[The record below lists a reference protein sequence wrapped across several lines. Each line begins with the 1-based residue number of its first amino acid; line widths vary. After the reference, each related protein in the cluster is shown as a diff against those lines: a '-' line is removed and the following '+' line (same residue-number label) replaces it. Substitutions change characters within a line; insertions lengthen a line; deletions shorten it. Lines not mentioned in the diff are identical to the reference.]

1 MAKFQR
7 FDDKVL
13 YQPQTRAQGF
23 SMPSAP
29 DLTSQLRQNQQAM
42 LQEQKSQ
49 AAANKLDMDRRGQIL
64 KANKLVEDMGAAN
77 LLALTEGGR
86 KFLEGGVE
94 AFGQYQ
100 EEEAASAFVRDLEAQ
115 ADAREEYEAEQRQ
128 FSALDNEAEK
138 LALEAQ
144 RNNAPQEVV
153 SSYGQLWGRGRRQYE
168 QLATQHFGNPE
179 MYSQFVQDKLQS
191 EDTIKLPDGTEIA
204 LNKPNKTNTEFA
216 AVRSAIKDMYMEEN
230 GLNAII
236 NRRPGLAASKLMPG
250 ILQAERKIS
259 AQYEKER
266 ADNESFA
273 TRSNELNTLVSN
285 YSSDPLALSHY
296 LNIVSTTTRDGRNLG
311 MRGAW
316 NQLQSDLLEVAASGK
331 DITGIVNTLRTQ
343 VMPND
348 PKGRTYDEMHGTK
361 LSVIVAKALDEER
374 KIFRRDSE
382 LQQREFQN
390 DLSVIAG
397 ALGEGSTKEEIL
409 EAKDAAT
416 KAAHMRSIYNPN
428 LQVFDRMLNNPVING
443 DLERELII
451 TASHDRLAEQGLLTV
466 EEVQKYPGIKGYNN
480 YLNQAINQE
489 KTYSAN
495 GGLKDTLKAVEA
507 DVKKDNRIKLYGK
520 VGELGGTAM
529 MMVGHYQ
536 RHLSARVAQ
545 LMLNPEMDVVTA
557 NSQAFQEFQAQFEK
571 DTNNPNH
578 QFYFQVKRGEK
589 GGVGFINYNANR
601 ETNKRLFDARVR
613 QIVTAAQ
620 KDPDGFLSTEGLF
633 GDEQFWTKATR
644 GMGQPGWRPDGNLVR
659 MARQLNVPVL
669 DIYKRQVE
677 NYPNLPQPTELL
689 KQVDEV
695 RPELKKFFNDY
706 LSGVASRAAF
716 TRVSGQ
722 PPVRSMFAGMVGND
736 QLSRLK
742 RAFISQESGGDH
754 NAVNRRTGALGLV
767 QVMPENVG
775 SFTQQYLGK
784 AYTYVEFKN
793 NRAAQELLATRL
805 FEDML
810 AKHTAPGRS
819 EEEIIRRIAA
829 EHYGGPGAV
838 EYWDSHQYHAKG
850 SQFNPYGA
858 EPDMAE
864 YTKSVYRKYRGGQ

>member
-1 MAKFQR
+1 MAKIQR

-29 DLTSQLRQNQQAM
+29 NLSSQLRQNQQAM

-64 KANKLVEDMGAAN
+64 KANKLVEDMGAKN

-168 QLATQHFGNPE
+168 QLATEHFGNPE
-179 MYSQFVQDKLQS
+179 MFSQFVQDKLQS
-191 EDTIKLPDGTEIA
+191 EDTIKLPDGNEIA

-259 AQYEKER
+259 AEYEKQR
-266 ADNESFA
+266 ADDESFA

-285 YSSDPLALSHY
+285 HSSDPLALSHY
-296 LNIVSTTTRDGRNLG
+296 LNIVSTTTRGGKNLG

-316 NQLQSDLLEVAASGK
+316 NQLETDLLEVAASGK

-343 VMPND
+343 VLPND
-348 PKGRTYDEMHGTK
+348 PKGRTYDELHGTK
-361 LSVIVAKALDEER
+361 LNVIVAKALDEER

-409 EAKDAAT
+409 EAKAAAT
-416 KAAHMRSIYNPN
+416 KAALMRSIYNPN
-428 LQVFDRMLNNPVING
+428 LQLFDRMLNNPVING
-443 DLERELII
+443 DLERENII
-451 TASHDRLAEQGLLTV
+451 AASHDRLAEQGLLTV
-466 EEVQKYPGIKGYNN
+466 EEVQKFPGIKGYTN
-480 YLNQAINQE
+480 YLNTAINQE
-489 KTYSAN
+489 KAYNAP
-495 GGLKDTLKAVEA
+495 GGLKETLDAVSNQIKQ
-507 DVKKDNRIKLYGK
+507 DPRIKLLPNGD
-520 VGELGGTAM
+520 VGGTATM
-529 MMVGHYQ
+529 MIGHYKRMVQ
-536 RHLSARVAQ
+536 ARVTE
-545 LMLNPEMDVVTA
+545 LMLSRDMNIVEA
-557 NSQAFQEFQAQFEK
+557 NDLAFQHFQKKLEL
-571 DTNNPNH
+571 DMNNTEH
-578 QFYFQVKRGEK
+578 QFYYNTKRGSK
-589 GGVGFINYNANR
+589 PGFINYGKNLTTR
-601 ETNKRLFDARVR
+601 ARMYDSR
-613 QIVTAAQ
+613 IKSIISEA
-620 KDPDGFLSTEGLF
+620 KEDPDGYLSKKGLF

-644 GMGQPGWRPDGNLVR
+644 GMGEPGWRPDENLVR
-659 MARQLNVPVL
+659 MARQLGVPVL

-689 KQVDEV
+689 QQVDEV
-695 RPELKKFFNDY
+695 RPELKKFFNNY
-706 LSGVASRAAF
+706 LSGIASRAAF

-742 RAFISQESGGDH
+742 RAFIDQESGGDH

-775 SFTQQYLGK
+775 SFTQQYLGR
-784 AYTYVEFKN
+784 AYSYAEFKN

-838 EYWDSHQYHAKG
+838 EYWNSHQYHAKG
-850 SQFNPYGA
+850 SQYNPYGA

-864 YTKSVYRKYRGGQ
+864 YTMSVYRKYRGGR

>member
-1 MAKFQR
+1 MAKIQR

-168 QLATQHFGNPE
+168 QLATEHFGNPE
-179 MYSQFVQDKLQS
+179 MFSQFVQDKLQS
-191 EDTIKLPDGTEIA
+191 EDTIKLPDGNEIA

-259 AQYEKER
+259 AEYEKQR
-266 ADNESFA
+266 ADDESFA

-285 YSSDPLALSHY
+285 HSSDPLALSHY
-296 LNIVSTTTRDGRNLG
+296 LNIVSTTTRGGKNLG

-316 NQLQSDLLEVAASGK
+316 NQLETDLLEVAASGK

-343 VMPND
+343 VLPND
-348 PKGRTYDEMHGTK
+348 PKGRTYDELHGTK
-361 LSVIVAKALDEER
+361 LNVIVAKALDEER

-409 EAKDAAT
+409 EAKAAAT
-416 KAAHMRSIYNPN
+416 KAALMRSIYNPN
-428 LQVFDRMLNNPVING
+428 LQLFDRMLNNPVING
-443 DLERELII
+443 DLERENII
-451 TASHDRLAEQGLLTV
+451 AASHDRLAEQGLLTV
-466 EEVQKYPGIKGYNN
+466 EEVQKFPGIKGYTN
-480 YLNQAINQE
+480 YLNTAINQE
-489 KTYSAN
+489 KAYNAP
-495 GGLKDTLKAVEA
+495 GGLKETLDAVSNQIKQ
-507 DVKKDNRIKLYGK
+507 DPRIKLLPNGD
-520 VGELGGTAM
+520 VGGTATM
-529 MMVGHYQ
+529 MIGHYKRMVQ
-536 RHLSARVAQ
+536 ARVTE
-545 LMLNPEMDVVTA
+545 LMLSRDMNIVEA
-557 NSQAFQEFQAQFEK
+557 NDLAFQHFQKKLEL
-571 DTNNPNH
+571 DMNNTEH
-578 QFYFQVKRGEK
+578 QFYYNTKRGSK
-589 GGVGFINYNANR
+589 PGFINYGKNLTTR
-601 ETNKRLFDARVR
+601 ARMYDSR
-613 QIVTAAQ
+613 IKSIISEA
-620 KDPDGFLSTEGLF
+620 KEDPDGYLSKKGLF

-644 GMGQPGWRPDGNLVR
+644 GMGEPGWRPDENLVR
-659 MARQLNVPVL
+659 MARQLGVPVL

-689 KQVDEV
+689 QQVDEV
-695 RPELKKFFNDY
+695 RPELKKFFNNY
-706 LSGVASRAAF
+706 LSGIASRAAF

-742 RAFISQESGGDH
+742 RAFIDQESSGDH

-775 SFTQQYLGK
+775 SFTQQYLGR
-784 AYTYVEFKN
+784 AYSYAEFKN

-838 EYWDSHQYHAKG
+838 EYWNSHQYHAKG
-850 SQFNPYGA
+850 SQYNPYGA

-864 YTKSVYRKYRGGQ
+864 YTMSVYRKYRGGR

>member
-1 MAKFQR
+1 MAQIKR
-7 FDDKVL
+7 FDDQVL

-29 DLTSQLRQNQQAM
+29 NLTSQLRQNQQAM
-42 LQEQKSQ
+42 LQEQKDR
-49 AAANKLDMDRRGQIL
+49 AAANKLDLQRRAEII
-64 KANKLVEDMGAAN
+64 KANQLVEKMGAQN

-86 KFLEGGVE
+86 KFLEGGVQ

-115 ADAREEYEAEQRQ
+115 QDARQQYQIEQAE
-128 FSALDNEAEK
+128 FSVLDNEAEK
-138 LALEAQ
+138 LAMQAQ
-144 RNNAPQEVV
+144 RDNAPQDVV
-153 SSYGQLWGRGRRQYE
+153 NSYNQLWGRGRRKYE
-168 QLATQHFGNPE
+168 ELQAGHFGNPE
-179 MYSQFVQDKLQS
+179 VFSKYVEDKLQS
-191 EDTIKLPDGTEIA
+191 DETIEVNGEEIA

-230 GLNAII
+230 QLNPLI
-236 NRRPGLAASKLMPG
+236 NARPGLVAEKMMPG

-259 AQYEKER
+259 SNFEKER
-266 ADNESFA
+266 ADNQSFN
-273 TRSNELNTLVSN
+273 TRTVELNTLVDN
-285 YSSDPLALSHY
+285 YNTDPLALSHY
-296 LNIVSTTTRDGRNLG
+296 LNIVSTTTRGGKNLG

-316 NQLQSDLLEVAASGK
+316 NQLETDLLEVAASGK
-331 DITGIVNTLRTQ
+331 DITGIVRSLKGQ

-348 PKGRTYDEMHGTK
+348 PKERTYGEMHGTK
-361 LSVIVAKALDEER
+361 LDVIVAKALDEER
-374 KIFRRDSE
+374 KIYRRDLD
-382 LQQREFQN
+382 LQQREFTN
-390 DLSVIAG
+390 DLNVIAG
-397 ALGEGSTKEEIL
+397 ALGENSTKEEIL

-416 KAAHMRSIYNPN
+416 RAAQLRGIYNPN

-443 DLERELII
+443 DLERENII
-451 TASHDRLAEQGLLTV
+451 IASHDRLAEQGLLTV

-489 KTYSAN
+489 KAFNAN

-536 RHLSARVAQ
+536 RHLSARVAE

-557 NSQAFQEFQAQFEK
+557 NSQAFQEFQAQFER
-571 DTNNPNH
+571 DTNNPDH

-589 GGVGFINYNANR
+589 GGVGFVNYNANR
-601 ETNKRLFDARVR
+601 DTNKRLFDARVR

-644 GMGQPGWRPDGNLVR
+644 GMGEPGWRPDGNLVR
-659 MARQLNVPVL
+659 MARQLGVPVL

-695 RPELKKFFNDY
+695 RPELKKFFNNY
-706 LSGVASRAAF
+706 LSGIATRATF

-742 RAFISQESGGDH
+742 RAFIDQESGGDH

-775 SFTQQYLGK
+775 SFTQQYLGR
-784 AYTYVEFKN
+784 AYTYAEFKN

-850 SQFNPYGA
+850 SRFNPYGA

-864 YTKSVYRKYRGGQ
+864 YTKSVYRKYRGGR

>member
-1 MAKFQR
+1 MAKIQR

-64 KANKLVEDMGAAN
+64 KANKLVEDMGAKN

-168 QLATQHFGNPE
+168 QLATEHFGNPE
-179 MYSQFVQDKLQS
+179 MFSQFVQDKLQS
-191 EDTIKLPDGTEIA
+191 EDTIKLPDGNEIA

-259 AQYEKER
+259 AEYEKQR
-266 ADNESFA
+266 ADDESFA

-285 YSSDPLALSHY
+285 HSSDPLALSHY
-296 LNIVSTTTRDGRNLG
+296 LNIVSTTTRGGKNLG

-316 NQLQSDLLEVAASGK
+316 NQLETDLLEVAASGK

-343 VMPND
+343 VLPND
-348 PKGRTYDEMHGTK
+348 PKGRTYDELHGTK
-361 LSVIVAKALDEER
+361 LNVIVAKALDEER

-409 EAKDAAT
+409 EAKAAAT
-416 KAAHMRSIYNPN
+416 KAALMRSIYNPN
-428 LQVFDRMLNNPVING
+428 LQLFDRMLNNPVING
-443 DLERELII
+443 DLERENII
-451 TASHDRLAEQGLLTV
+451 AASHDRLAEQGLLTV
-466 EEVQKYPGIKGYNN
+466 EEVQKFPGIKGYTN
-480 YLNQAINQE
+480 YLNTAINQE
-489 KTYSAN
+489 KAYNAP
-495 GGLKDTLKAVEA
+495 GGLKETLDAVSNQIKQ
-507 DVKKDNRIKLYGK
+507 DPRIKLLPNGD
-520 VGELGGTAM
+520 VGGTATM
-529 MMVGHYQ
+529 MIGHYKRMVQ
-536 RHLSARVAQ
+536 ARVTE
-545 LMLNPEMDVVTA
+545 LMLSRDMNIVEA
-557 NSQAFQEFQAQFEK
+557 NDLAFQHFQKKLEL
-571 DTNNPNH
+571 DMNNTEH
-578 QFYFQVKRGEK
+578 QFYYNTKRGSK
-589 GGVGFINYNANR
+589 PGFINYGKNLTTR
-601 ETNKRLFDARVR
+601 ARMYDSR
-613 QIVTAAQ
+613 IKSIISEA
-620 KDPDGFLSTEGLF
+620 KEDPDGYLSKKGLF

-644 GMGQPGWRPDGNLVR
+644 GMGEPGWRPDENLVR
-659 MARQLNVPVL
+659 MARQLGVPVL

-689 KQVDEV
+689 QQVDEV
-695 RPELKKFFNDY
+695 RPELKKFFNNY
-706 LSGVASRAAF
+706 LSGIASRAAF

-742 RAFISQESGGDH
+742 RAFIDQESSGDH

-775 SFTQQYLGK
+775 SFTQQYLGR
-784 AYTYVEFKN
+784 AYSYAEFKN

-838 EYWDSHQYHAKG
+838 EYWNSHQYHAKG
-850 SQFNPYGA
+850 SQYNPYGA

-864 YTKSVYRKYRGGQ
+864 YTMSVYRKYRGGR

>member
-1 MAKFQR
+1 MAKIQR

-29 DLTSQLRQNQQAM
+29 NLSSQLRQNQQAM

-64 KANKLVEDMGAAN
+64 KANKLVEDMGAKN

-168 QLATQHFGNPE
+168 QLATEHFGNPE
-179 MYSQFVQDKLQS
+179 MFSQFVQDKLQS
-191 EDTIKLPDGTEIA
+191 EDTIKLPDGNEIA

-259 AQYEKER
+259 AEYEKQR
-266 ADNESFA
+266 ADDESFA

-285 YSSDPLALSHY
+285 HSSDPLALSHY
-296 LNIVSTTTRDGRNLG
+296 LNIVSTTTRGGKNLG

-316 NQLQSDLLEVAASGK
+316 NQLETDLLEVAASGK

-343 VMPND
+343 VLPND
-348 PKGRTYDEMHGTK
+348 PKGRTYDELHGTK
-361 LSVIVAKALDEER
+361 LNVIVAKALDEER

-409 EAKDAAT
+409 EAKAAAT
-416 KAAHMRSIYNPN
+416 KAALMRSIYNPN
-428 LQVFDRMLNNPVING
+428 LQLFDRMLNNPVING
-443 DLERELII
+443 DLERENII
-451 TASHDRLAEQGLLTV
+451 AASHDRLAEQGLLTV
-466 EEVQKYPGIKGYNN
+466 EEVQKFPGIKGYTN
-480 YLNQAINQE
+480 YLNTAINQE
-489 KTYSAN
+489 KAYNAP
-495 GGLKDTLKAVEA
+495 GGLKETLDAVSNQIKQ
-507 DVKKDNRIKLYGK
+507 DPRIKLLPNGD
-520 VGELGGTAM
+520 VGGTATM
-529 MMVGHYQ
+529 MIGHYKRMVQ
-536 RHLSARVAQ
+536 ARVTE
-545 LMLNPEMDVVTA
+545 LMLSRDMNIVEA
-557 NSQAFQEFQAQFEK
+557 NDLAFQHFQKKLEL
-571 DTNNPNH
+571 DMNNTEH
-578 QFYFQVKRGEK
+578 QFYYNTKRGSK
-589 GGVGFINYNANR
+589 PGFINYGKNLTTR
-601 ETNKRLFDARVR
+601 ARMYDSR
-613 QIVTAAQ
+613 IKSIISEA
-620 KDPDGFLSTEGLF
+620 KEDPDGYLSKKGLF

-644 GMGQPGWRPDGNLVR
+644 GMGEPGWRPDENLVR
-659 MARQLNVPVL
+659 MARQLGVPVL

-689 KQVDEV
+689 QQVDEV
-695 RPELKKFFNDY
+695 RPELKKFFNNY
-706 LSGVASRAAF
+706 LSGIASRAAF

-742 RAFISQESGGDH
+742 RAFIDQESSGDH

-775 SFTQQYLGK
+775 SFTQQYLGR
-784 AYTYVEFKN
+784 AYSYAEFKN

-838 EYWDSHQYHAKG
+838 EYWNSHQYHAKG
-850 SQFNPYGA
+850 SQYNPYGA

-864 YTKSVYRKYRGGQ
+864 YTMSVYRKYRGGR

>member
-1 MAKFQR
+1 MAKIQR

-64 KANKLVEDMGAAN
+64 KANKLVEDMGAKN

-168 QLATQHFGNPE
+168 QLATEHFGNPE
-179 MYSQFVQDKLQS
+179 MFSQFVQDKLQS
-191 EDTIKLPDGTEIA
+191 EDTIKLPDGNEIA

-259 AQYEKER
+259 AEYEKQR
-266 ADNESFA
+266 ADDESFA

-285 YSSDPLALSHY
+285 HSSDPLALSHY
-296 LNIVSTTTRDGRNLG
+296 LNIVSTTTRGGKNLG

-316 NQLQSDLLEVAASGK
+316 NQLETDLLEVAASGK

-343 VMPND
+343 VLPND
-348 PKGRTYDEMHGTK
+348 PKGRTYDELHGTK
-361 LSVIVAKALDEER
+361 LNVIVAKALDEER

-409 EAKDAAT
+409 EAKAAAT
-416 KAAHMRSIYNPN
+416 KAALMRSIYNPN
-428 LQVFDRMLNNPVING
+428 LQLFDRMLNNPVING
-443 DLERELII
+443 DLERENII
-451 TASHDRLAEQGLLTV
+451 AASHDRLAEQGLLTV
-466 EEVQKYPGIKGYNN
+466 EEVQKFPGIKGYTN
-480 YLNQAINQE
+480 YLNTAINQE
-489 KTYSAN
+489 KAYNAP
-495 GGLKDTLKAVEA
+495 GGLKETLDAVSNQIKQ
-507 DVKKDNRIKLYGK
+507 DPRIKLLPNGD
-520 VGELGGTAM
+520 VGGTATM
-529 MMVGHYQ
+529 MIGHYKRMVQ
-536 RHLSARVAQ
+536 ARVTE
-545 LMLNPEMDVVTA
+545 LMLSRDMNIVEA
-557 NSQAFQEFQAQFEK
+557 NDLAFQHFQKKLEL
-571 DTNNPNH
+571 DMNNTEH
-578 QFYFQVKRGEK
+578 QFYYNTKRGSK
-589 GGVGFINYNANR
+589 PGFINYGKNLTTR
-601 ETNKRLFDARVR
+601 ARMYDSR
-613 QIVTAAQ
+613 IKSIISEA
-620 KDPDGFLSTEGLF
+620 KEDPDGYLSKKGLF

-644 GMGQPGWRPDGNLVR
+644 GMGDPGWRPDGNLVR
-659 MARQLNVPVL
+659 MARQLGVPVL

-689 KQVDEV
+689 QQVDEV
-695 RPELKKFFNDY
+695 RPELKKFFNNY
-706 LSGVASRAAF
+706 LSGIASRAAF

-742 RAFISQESGGDH
+742 RAFIDQESSGDH

-775 SFTQQYLGK
+775 SFTQQYLGR
-784 AYTYVEFKN
+784 AYSYAEFKN

-838 EYWDSHQYHAKG
+838 EYWNSHQYHAKG
-850 SQFNPYGA
+850 SQYNPYGA

-864 YTKSVYRKYRGGQ
+864 YTMSVYRKYRGGR

>member
-1 MAKFQR
+1 
-7 FDDKVL
+7 
-13 YQPQTRAQGF
+13 
-23 SMPSAP
+23 MPSAP

-168 QLATQHFGNPE
+168 QLATEHFGNPE
-179 MYSQFVQDKLQS
+179 MFSQFVQDKLQS
-191 EDTIKLPDGTEIA
+191 EDTIKLPDGNEIA

-259 AQYEKER
+259 AEYEKQR
-266 ADNESFA
+266 ADDESFA

-285 YSSDPLALSHY
+285 HSSDPLALSHY
-296 LNIVSTTTRDGRNLG
+296 LNIVSTTTRGGKNLG

-316 NQLQSDLLEVAASGK
+316 NQLETDLLEVAASGK

-343 VMPND
+343 VLPND
-348 PKGRTYDEMHGTK
+348 PKGRTYDELHGTK
-361 LSVIVAKALDEER
+361 LNVIVAKALDEER

-409 EAKDAAT
+409 EAKAAAT
-416 KAAHMRSIYNPN
+416 KAALMRSIYNPN
-428 LQVFDRMLNNPVING
+428 LQLFDRMLNNPVING
-443 DLERELII
+443 DLERENII
-451 TASHDRLAEQGLLTV
+451 AASHDRLAEQGLLTV
-466 EEVQKYPGIKGYNN
+466 EEVQKFPGIKGYTN
-480 YLNQAINQE
+480 YLNTAINQE
-489 KTYSAN
+489 KAYNAP
-495 GGLKDTLKAVEA
+495 GGLKETLDAVSNQIKQ
-507 DVKKDNRIKLYGK
+507 DPRIKLLPNGD
-520 VGELGGTAM
+520 VGGTATM
-529 MMVGHYQ
+529 MIGHYKRMVQ
-536 RHLSARVAQ
+536 ARVTE
-545 LMLNPEMDVVTA
+545 LMLSRDMNIVEA
-557 NSQAFQEFQAQFEK
+557 NDLAFQHFQKKLEL
-571 DTNNPNH
+571 DMNNTEH
-578 QFYFQVKRGEK
+578 QFYYNTKRGSK
-589 GGVGFINYNANR
+589 PGFINYGKNLTTR
-601 ETNKRLFDARVR
+601 ARMYDSR
-613 QIVTAAQ
+613 IKSIISEA
-620 KDPDGFLSTEGLF
+620 KEDPDGYLSKKGLF
-633 GDEQFWTKATR
+633 GDEKFWAKATR
-644 GMGQPGWRPDGNLVR
+644 GMGEPGWRPDENLVR
-659 MARQLNVPVL
+659 MARQLGVPVL

-689 KQVDEV
+689 QQVDEV
-695 RPELKKFFNDY
+695 RPELKKFFNNY
-706 LSGVASRAAF
+706 LSGIASRAAF

-742 RAFISQESGGDH
+742 RAFIDQESSGDH

-775 SFTQQYLGK
+775 SFTQQYLGR
-784 AYTYVEFKN
+784 AYSYAEFKN

-838 EYWDSHQYHAKG
+838 EYWNSHQYHAKG
-850 SQFNPYGA
+850 SQYNPYGA

-864 YTKSVYRKYRGGQ
+864 YTMSVYRKYRGGR

>member
-1 MAKFQR
+1 MAKIQR

-64 KANKLVEDMGAAN
+64 KANKLVEDMGAKN

-168 QLATQHFGNPE
+168 QLATEHFGNPE
-179 MYSQFVQDKLQS
+179 MFSQFVQDKLQS
-191 EDTIKLPDGTEIA
+191 EDTIKLPDGNEIA

-259 AQYEKER
+259 AEYEKQR
-266 ADNESFA
+266 ADDESFA

-285 YSSDPLALSHY
+285 HSSDPLALSHY
-296 LNIVSTTTRDGRNLG
+296 LNIVSTTTRGGKNLG

-316 NQLQSDLLEVAASGK
+316 NQLETDLLEVAASGK

-343 VMPND
+343 VLPND
-348 PKGRTYDEMHGTK
+348 PKGRTYDELHGTK
-361 LSVIVAKALDEER
+361 LNVIVAKALDEER

-409 EAKDAAT
+409 EAKAAAT
-416 KAAHMRSIYNPN
+416 KAALMRSIYNPN
-428 LQVFDRMLNNPVING
+428 LQLFDRMLNNPVING
-443 DLERELII
+443 DLERENII
-451 TASHDRLAEQGLLTV
+451 AASHDRLAEQGLLTV
-466 EEVQKYPGIKGYNN
+466 EEVQKFPGIKGYTN
-480 YLNQAINQE
+480 YLNTAINQE
-489 KTYSAN
+489 KAYNAP
-495 GGLKDTLKAVEA
+495 GGLKETLDAVSNQIKQ
-507 DVKKDNRIKLYGK
+507 DPRIKLLPNGD
-520 VGELGGTAM
+520 VGGTATM
-529 MMVGHYQ
+529 MIGHYKRMVQ
-536 RHLSARVAQ
+536 ARVTE
-545 LMLNPEMDVVTA
+545 LMLSRDMNIVEA
-557 NSQAFQEFQAQFEK
+557 NDLAFQHFQKKLEL
-571 DTNNPNH
+571 DMNNTEH
-578 QFYFQVKRGEK
+578 QFYYNTKRGSK
-589 GGVGFINYNANR
+589 PGFINYGKNLTTR
-601 ETNKRLFDARVR
+601 ARMYDSR
-613 QIVTAAQ
+613 IKSIISEA
-620 KDPDGFLSTEGLF
+620 KEDPDGYLSKKGLF

-644 GMGQPGWRPDGNLVR
+644 GMGEPGWRPDENLVR
-659 MARQLNVPVL
+659 MARQLGVPVL
-669 DIYKRQVE
+669 DIYKRQVD

-689 KQVDEV
+689 QQVDEV
-695 RPELKKFFNDY
+695 RPELKKFFNNY
-706 LSGVASRAAF
+706 LSGIASRAAF

-742 RAFISQESGGDH
+742 RAFIDQESSGDH

-775 SFTQQYLGK
+775 SFTQQYLGR
-784 AYTYVEFKN
+784 AYSYAEFKN

-838 EYWDSHQYHAKG
+838 EYWNSHQYHAKG
-850 SQFNPYGA
+850 SQYNPYGA

-864 YTKSVYRKYRGGQ
+864 YTMSVYRKYRGGR

>member
-1 MAKFQR
+1 MAKIQR

-168 QLATQHFGNPE
+168 QLATEHFGNPE
-179 MYSQFVQDKLQS
+179 MFSQFVQDKLQS
-191 EDTIKLPDGTEIA
+191 EDTIKLPDGNEIA

-259 AQYEKER
+259 AEYEKQR
-266 ADNESFA
+266 ADDESFA

-285 YSSDPLALSHY
+285 HSSDPLALSHY
-296 LNIVSTTTRDGRNLG
+296 LNIVSTTTRGGKNLG

-316 NQLQSDLLEVAASGK
+316 NQLETDLLEVAASGK

-343 VMPND
+343 VLPND
-348 PKGRTYDEMHGTK
+348 PKGRTYDELHGTK
-361 LSVIVAKALDEER
+361 LNVIVAKALDEER

-409 EAKDAAT
+409 EAKAAAT
-416 KAAHMRSIYNPN
+416 KAALMRSIYNPN
-428 LQVFDRMLNNPVING
+428 LQLFDRMLNNPVING
-443 DLERELII
+443 DLERENII
-451 TASHDRLAEQGLLTV
+451 AASHDRLAEQGLLTV
-466 EEVQKYPGIKGYNN
+466 EEVQKFPGIKGYTN
-480 YLNQAINQE
+480 YLNTAINQE
-489 KTYSAN
+489 KAYNAP
-495 GGLKDTLKAVEA
+495 GGLKETLDAVSNQIKQ
-507 DVKKDNRIKLYGK
+507 DPRIKLLPNGD
-520 VGELGGTAM
+520 VGGTATM
-529 MMVGHYQ
+529 MIGHYKRMVQ
-536 RHLSARVAQ
+536 ARVTE
-545 LMLNPEMDVVTA
+545 LMLSRDMNIVEA
-557 NSQAFQEFQAQFEK
+557 NDLAFQHFQKKLEL
-571 DTNNPNH
+571 DMNNTEH
-578 QFYFQVKRGEK
+578 QFYYNTKRGSK
-589 GGVGFINYNANR
+589 PGFINYGKNLTTR
-601 ETNKRLFDARVR
+601 ARMYDSR
-613 QIVTAAQ
+613 IKSIISEA
-620 KDPDGFLSTEGLF
+620 KEDPDGYLSKKGLF
-633 GDEQFWTKATR
+633 GDEKFWAKAVK
-644 GMGQPGWRPDGNLVR
+644 GLGEPGWRPDENLVR
-659 MARQLNVPVL
+659 MARQLGVPVL
-669 DIYKRQVE
+669 DIYKRQVD

-689 KQVDEV
+689 QQVDEV
-695 RPELKKFFNDY
+695 RPELKKFFNNY
-706 LSGVASRAAF
+706 LSGIASRAAF

-742 RAFISQESGGDH
+742 RAFIDQESSGDH

-775 SFTQQYLGK
+775 SFTQQYLGR
-784 AYTYVEFKN
+784 AYSYAEFKN

-838 EYWDSHQYHAKG
+838 EYWNSHQYHAKG
-850 SQFNPYGA
+850 SQYNPYGA

-864 YTKSVYRKYRGGQ
+864 YTMSVYRKYRGGR

>member
-29 DLTSQLRQNQQAM
+29 NLSSQLRQNQQAM

-64 KANKLVEDMGAAN
+64 KANKLVEDMGAKN

-168 QLATQHFGNPE
+168 QLATEHFGNPE
-179 MYSQFVQDKLQS
+179 MFSQFVQDKLQS
-191 EDTIKLPDGTEIA
+191 EDTIKLPDGNEIA

-259 AQYEKER
+259 AEYEKQR
-266 ADNESFA
+266 ADDESFA

-285 YSSDPLALSHY
+285 HSSDPLALSHY
-296 LNIVSTTTRDGRNLG
+296 LNIVSTTTRGGKNLG

-316 NQLQSDLLEVAASGK
+316 NQLETDLLEVAASGK

-343 VMPND
+343 VLPND
-348 PKGRTYDEMHGTK
+348 PKGRTYDELHGTK
-361 LSVIVAKALDEER
+361 LNVIVAKALDEER

-409 EAKDAAT
+409 EAKAAAT
-416 KAAHMRSIYNPN
+416 KAALMRSIYNPN
-428 LQVFDRMLNNPVING
+428 LQLFDRMLNNPVING
-443 DLERELII
+443 DLERENII
-451 TASHDRLAEQGLLTV
+451 AASHDRLAEQGLLTV
-466 EEVQKYPGIKGYNN
+466 EEVQKFPGIKGYTN
-480 YLNQAINQE
+480 YLNTAINQE
-489 KTYSAN
+489 KAYNAP
-495 GGLKDTLKAVEA
+495 GGLKETLDAVSNQIKQ
-507 DVKKDNRIKLYGK
+507 DPRIKLLPNGD
-520 VGELGGTAM
+520 VGGTATM
-529 MMVGHYQ
+529 MIGHYKRMVQ
-536 RHLSARVAQ
+536 ARVTE
-545 LMLNPEMDVVTA
+545 LMLSRDMNIVEA
-557 NSQAFQEFQAQFEK
+557 NDLAFQHFQKKLEL
-571 DTNNPNH
+571 DMNNTEH
-578 QFYFQVKRGEK
+578 QFYYNTKRGSK
-589 GGVGFINYNANR
+589 PGFINYGKNLTTR
-601 ETNKRLFDARVR
+601 ARMYDSR
-613 QIVTAAQ
+613 IKSIISEA
-620 KDPDGFLSTEGLF
+620 KEDPDGYLSKKGLF
-633 GDEQFWTKATR
+633 GDEKFWAKAVK
-644 GMGQPGWRPDGNLVR
+644 GLGEPGWRPDENLVR
-659 MARQLNVPVL
+659 MARQLGVPVL

-689 KQVDEV
+689 QQVDEV
-695 RPELKKFFNDY
+695 RPELKKFFNNY
-706 LSGVASRAAF
+706 LSGIASRAAF

-742 RAFISQESGGDH
+742 RAFIDQESSGDH

-775 SFTQQYLGK
+775 SFTQQYLGR
-784 AYTYVEFKN
+784 AYSYAEFKN

-838 EYWDSHQYHAKG
+838 EYWNSHQYHAKG
-850 SQFNPYGA
+850 SQYNPYGA

-864 YTKSVYRKYRGGQ
+864 YTMSVYRKYRGGR

>member
-29 DLTSQLRQNQQAM
+29 NLSSQLRQNQQAM

-64 KANKLVEDMGAAN
+64 KANKLVEDMGAKN

-168 QLATQHFGNPE
+168 QLATEHFGNAE

-230 GLNAII
+230 GLNPII

-259 AQYEKER
+259 AEYEKQR
-266 ADNESFA
+266 ADDESFA

-285 YSSDPLALSHY
+285 HSTDPLALSHY
-296 LNIVSTTTRDGRNLG
+296 LNIVSTTTRGGKNLG

-316 NQLQSDLLEVAASGK
+316 NQLETDLLEVAASGK
-331 DITGIVNTLRTQ
+331 DITGIINTLRTQ

-348 PKGRTYDEMHGTK
+348 PKGRTYDELHGTK
-361 LSVIVAKALDEER
+361 LNVIVAKALDEER

-409 EAKDAAT
+409 EAKAAAT
-416 KAAHMRSIYNPN
+416 KAALMRSIYNPN
-428 LQVFDRMLNNPVING
+428 LQLFDRMLLNPVING
-443 DLERELII
+443 DLERENVIR
-451 TASHDRLAEQGLLTV
+451 ASHDSLAEKGLLTV
-466 EEVQKYPGIKGYNN
+466 EEVQKFPNIKGYSN
-480 YLNQAINQE
+480 YLNTAINQE
-489 KTYSAN
+489 KAFN
-495 GGLKDTLKAVEA
+495 APGGLKETMDAVSNQIRQ
-507 DVKKDNRIKLYGK
+507 DPRIKLLPS
-520 VGELGGTAM
+520 GEAGGAATM
-529 MMVGHYQ
+529 MIGHYKRMVQ
-536 RHLSARVAQ
+536 ARVAE
-545 LMLNPEMDVVTA
+545 LMLNPDMDVVTA
-557 NSQAFQEFQAQFEK
+557 NELAFQQFQKKLEL
-571 DTNNPNH
+571 DMNNTEH
-578 QFYFQVKRGEK
+578 QFFYNTKRGSK
-589 GGVGFINYNANR
+589 PGFVNYGKNLTTRARMYDSKISAIVSEAKAN
-601 ETNKRLFDARVR
+601 
-613 QIVTAAQ
+613 
-620 KDPDGFLSTEGLF
+620 PDGFLSKKDLF
-633 GDEQFWTKATR
+633 GDEKFWTKAMK
-644 GMGQPGWRPDGNLVR
+644 GFGEPGWRPDENLVR
-659 MARQLNVPVL
+659 MARRLGVPVL
-669 DIYKRQVE
+669 DIYKYQVE
-677 NYPNLPQPTELL
+677 NYPNLTQPAELL
-689 KQVDEV
+689 QQTREV
-695 RPELKKFFNDY
+695 RPELRKFFNSY
-706 LSGVASRAAF
+706 LSGIATRAAV
-716 TRVSGQ
+716 TRVAGQ

-742 RAFISQESGGDH
+742 RAFIDQESGGDH

-784 AYTYVEFKN
+784 AYTYAEFKN

-838 EYWDSHQYHAKG
+838 EYWNSHQYHAKG

-864 YTKSVYRKYRGGQ
+864 YTMSVYRKYRGGR

>member
-1 MAKFQR
+1 
-7 FDDKVL
+7 
-13 YQPQTRAQGF
+13 
-23 SMPSAP
+23 MPSAP

-168 QLATQHFGNPE
+168 QLATEHFGNPE
-179 MYSQFVQDKLQS
+179 MFSQFVQDKLQS
-191 EDTIKLPDGTEIA
+191 EDTIKLPDGNEIA

-259 AQYEKER
+259 AEYEKQR
-266 ADNESFA
+266 ADDESFA

-285 YSSDPLALSHY
+285 HSSDPLALSHY
-296 LNIVSTTTRDGRNLG
+296 LNIVSTTTRGGKNLG

-316 NQLQSDLLEVAASGK
+316 NQLETDLLEVAASGK

-343 VMPND
+343 VLPND
-348 PKGRTYDEMHGTK
+348 PKGRTYDELHGTK
-361 LSVIVAKALDEER
+361 LNVIVAKALDEER

-409 EAKDAAT
+409 EAKAAAT
-416 KAAHMRSIYNPN
+416 KAALMRSIYNPN
-428 LQVFDRMLNNPVING
+428 LQLFDRMLNNPVING
-443 DLERELII
+443 DLERENII
-451 TASHDRLAEQGLLTV
+451 AASHDRLAEQGLLTV
-466 EEVQKYPGIKGYNN
+466 EEVQKFPGIKGYTN
-480 YLNQAINQE
+480 YLNTAINQE
-489 KTYSAN
+489 KAYNAP
-495 GGLKDTLKAVEA
+495 GGLKETLDAVSNQIKQ
-507 DVKKDNRIKLYGK
+507 DPRIKLLPNGD
-520 VGELGGTAM
+520 VGGTATM
-529 MMVGHYQ
+529 MIGHYKRMVQ
-536 RHLSARVAQ
+536 ARVTE
-545 LMLNPEMDVVTA
+545 LMLSRDMNIVEA
-557 NSQAFQEFQAQFEK
+557 NDLAFQHFQKKLEL
-571 DTNNPNH
+571 DMNNTEH
-578 QFYFQVKRGEK
+578 QFYYNTKRGSK
-589 GGVGFINYNANR
+589 PGFINYGKNLTTR
-601 ETNKRLFDARVR
+601 ARMYDSR
-613 QIVTAAQ
+613 IKSIISEA
-620 KDPDGFLSTEGLF
+620 KEDPDGYLSKKGLF

-644 GMGQPGWRPDGNLVR
+644 GMGEPGWRPDENLVR
-659 MARQLNVPVL
+659 MARQLGVPVL

-689 KQVDEV
+689 QQVDEV
-695 RPELKKFFNDY
+695 RPELKKFFNNY
-706 LSGVASRAAF
+706 LSGIASRAAF

-742 RAFISQESGGDH
+742 RAFIDQESSGDH

-775 SFTQQYLGK
+775 SFTQQYLGR
-784 AYTYVEFKN
+784 AYSYAEFKN

-838 EYWDSHQYHAKG
+838 EYWNSHQYHAKG
-850 SQFNPYGA
+850 SQYNPYGA

-864 YTKSVYRKYRGGQ
+864 YTMSVYRKYRGGR